1 MNEVLSVG
9 LILMAALTAGHL
21 AQLIRLP
28 EVTGYLAVGMLIGP
42 AALDFITHENV
53 SALGILSEVAL
64 GLILFNIGSIFEA
77 SMFRRLGPGVMR
89 ITVWE
94 ASLAFALTSAVLI
107 AVGLEWPLAILLGV
121 VAMETA
127 PATTLMVLN
136 EYDAEGP
143 MTERL
148 LALVAL
154 NNTYVLV
161 VFGVITAIVTF
172 FLPSSEEW
180 VRTGYRAVHGFAWT
194 IFGSVALGAL
204 IGVATD
210 LWASRVKE
218 SGEAIILAAGVVLL
232 TVGASRYLGLSP
244 LIATLSLGA
253 MVANGSRHGDQLLKA
268 LRRGDPPLYAA
279 FFVLAGAELVP
290 ASLLTLGLA
299 GVAYMVARATG
310 KIVGARIGLRGQDV
324 PEAVRRQLGYCI
336 ISSSSLAV
344 GLTIQI
350 RTSFPQYAVTVT
362 GIVLAAV
369 LIFEIIGPLLLRRAL
384 VITGEAR
391 TTPHPLAEAT
401 EDDPMSLS
409 ARS

>member
-1 MNEVLSVG
+1 MNEVLSIG

-42 AALDFITHENV
+42 SALDFITHDNLT
-53 SALGILSEVAL
+53 ALGILSEVAL
-64 GLILFNIGSIFEA
+64 GLILFNIGAIFEA
-77 SMFRRLGPGVMR
+77 SAFRRLGPGVVR
-89 ITVWE
+89 ITFWE
-94 ASLAFALTSAVLI
+94 ASLAFVLVTVALI
-107 AVGLEWPLAILLGV
+107 AAGLEWPLAVLLGV

-154 NNTYVLV
+154 NNTYVLI
-161 VFGVITAIVTF
+161 VFGLISALLTF
-172 FLPSSEEW
+172 MMPSPETW
-180 VRTGYRAVHGFAWT
+180 LMTGYRAVHGLAWT
-194 IFGSVALGAL
+194 ILGSIALGAL
-204 IGVATD
+204 VGVATD
-210 LWASRVKE
+210 LWATRVKE

-232 TVGASRYLGLSP
+232 TVGASRWLGLSP

-290 ASLLTLGLA
+290 NSLWSLGIA
-299 GVAYMVARATG
+299 GAAYTVARAVG
-310 KIVGARIGLRGQDV
+310 KIVGTRIALRSQDV
-324 PEAVRRQLGYCI
+324 PPLVRRQLGYCL

-350 RTSFPQYAVTVT
+350 RASFPQYAATVT

-369 LIFEIIGPLLLRRAL
+369 LIFEVIGPLLLRRAL
-384 VITGEAR
+384 VLTGEAR
-391 TTPHPLAEAT
+391 TMPSPLDEAT
-401 EDDPMSLS
+401 ERDPMSFG
-409 ARS
+409 AT

>member
-1 MNEVLSVG
+1 VNEVLSVG

-28 EVTGYLAVGMLIGP
+28 EVTGYLAMGVLIGP
-42 AALDFITHENV
+42 AGLDLITHDNLA
-53 SALGILSEVAL
+53 ALGILSEVAL

-77 SMFRRLGPGVMR
+77 AVFRRLGPGVIR
-89 ITVWE
+89 ITGWE
-94 ASLAFALTSAVLI
+94 ATLAFVLVTAALLVI
-107 AVGLEWPLAILLGV
+107 GLEWPLAILLGV

-154 NNTYVLV
+154 NNTYVLIL
-161 VFGVITAIVTF
+161 FGVVSAVLTF
-172 FLPSSEEW
+172 FSVANESWIL
-180 VRTGYRAVHGFAWT
+180 TGYRAAHGLAWT
-194 IFGSVALGAL
+194 IVGSVALGVL
-204 IGVATD
+204 VGVATD
-210 LWASRVKE
+210 LWAARVKE

-232 TVGASRYLGLSP
+232 TVGSSRWLGVSP

-253 MVANGSRHGDQLLKA
+253 MVANASRHSDRLLKA
-268 LRRGDPPLYAA
+268 LRHGDPPLYAA

-290 ASLLTLGLA
+290 GSLLTLGVA
-299 GVAYMVARATG
+299 GAAYTAARATG
-310 KIVGARIGLRGQDV
+310 KIIGARIALQAQDV
-324 PEAVRRQLGYCI
+324 PVMVRRQLGYCL

-350 RTSFPQYAVTVT
+350 RASFPQYAATVT

-384 VITGEAR
+384 VLTGEAR
-391 TTPHPLAEAT
+391 TIPSPLEEAT
-401 EDDPMSLS
+401 ERDPMSLPS
-409 ARS
+409 P

>member
-1 MNEVLSVG
+1 VNEVLSIG

-42 AALDFITHENV
+42 AALDFITHENLT
-53 SALGILSEVAL
+53 ALGILSEVAL
-64 GLILFNIGSIFEA
+64 GLILFNIGAIFEA
-77 SMFRRLGPGVMR
+77 SVFRRLGPGVMR
-89 ITVWE
+89 ITFWE
-94 ASLAFALTSAVLI
+94 ASLAFVLVSVSLI
-107 AVGLEWPLAILLGV
+107 VAGLEWPLAILLGV

-154 NNTYVLV
+154 NNTYVLI
-161 VFGVITAIVTF
+161 VFGIISALLTF
-172 FLPSSEEW
+172 FMPSPESW
-180 VRTGYRAVHGFAWT
+180 LTTGYRAVHGLLWT
-194 IFGSVALGAL
+194 LLGSVALGAL
-204 IGVATD
+204 VGVATD
-210 LWASRVKE
+210 LWATRVKE

-232 TVGASRYLGLSP
+232 TVGASRYLGVSP

-290 ASLLTLGLA
+290 TSLFMLGLA
-299 GVAYMVARATG
+299 GAAYTFARAAG
-310 KIVGARIGLRGQDV
+310 KIVGTRIGLRDQDV
-324 PEAVRRQLGYCI
+324 PARVRQQLGYCL

-350 RTSFPQYAVTVT
+350 RSSFPQYAATVT

-384 VITGEAR
+384 VLTGEAR
-391 TTPHPLAEAT
+391 TMPAPLGEAT
-401 EDDPMSLS
+401 GPDPVSL
-409 ARS
+409 AR

>member
-28 EVTGYLAVGMLIGP
+28 EVTGYLGVGMLIGP
-42 AALDFITHENV
+42 SALDFITHDNV
-53 SALGILSEVAL
+53 RALGILSEVAL

-77 SMFRRLGPGVMR
+77 SAFRKLGPGVIR
-89 ITVWE
+89 ITLWE
-94 ASLAFALTSAVLI
+94 ASLAFVLVSSVLVAAGI
-107 AVGLEWPLAILLGV
+107 DLPLAVLLGV

-161 VFGVITAIVTF
+161 VFGIVSALLT
-172 FLPSSEEW
+172 LMMPSAETW
-180 VRTGYRAVHGFAWT
+180 MMTGYRAVHGLIWT
-194 IFGSVALGAL
+194 IVGSIALGAL
-204 IGVATD
+204 VGVATD
-210 LWASRVKE
+210 LWATRVKE

-232 TVGASRYLGLSP
+232 TVGASRWLGLSP

-290 ASLLTLGLA
+290 RSLLSLGIAGAAYTL
-299 GVAYMVARATG
+299 ARAAG
-310 KIVGARIGLRGQDV
+310 KIVGTRIALRSQDV
-324 PEAVRRQLGYCI
+324 PPLVRQQLGYCL

-350 RTSFPQYAVTVT
+350 RASFPQYAPTVT

-384 VITGEAR
+384 VRTGEAR
-391 TTPHPLAEAT
+391 TMPSPLDEAT
-401 EDDPMSLS
+401 DRDPMSFG
-409 ARS
+409 AT

>member
-1 MNEVLSVG
+1 
-9 LILMAALTAGHL
+9 
-21 AQLIRLP
+21 
-28 EVTGYLAVGMLIGP
+28 
-42 AALDFITHENV
+42 
-53 SALGILSEVAL
+53 
-64 GLILFNIGSIFEA
+64 
-77 SMFRRLGPGVMR
+77 
-89 ITVWE
+89 
-94 ASLAFALTSAVLI
+94 
-107 AVGLEWPLAILLGV
+107 
-121 VAMETA
+121 META

-161 VFGVITAIVTF
+161 VFGIVTALLTIF
-172 FLPSSEEW
+172 MPSQESW
-180 VRTGYRAVHGFAWT
+180 LTTGYRAVHGLVWT
-194 IFGSVALGAL
+194 IVGSVALGAL
-204 IGVATD
+204 VGVATD
-210 LWASRVKE
+210 LWATRVKE

-232 TVGASRYLGLSP
+232 TVGASRFLGVSP

-290 ASLLTLGLA
+290 GSLLTLGLA
-299 GVAYMVARATG
+299 GGAYTLARAAG
-310 KIVGARIGLRGQDV
+310 KVVGARIGLQSQDV
-324 PEAVRRQLGYCI
+324 PRLVRQQLGYCL

-350 RTSFPQYAVTVT
+350 RASFPQYAATVT

-384 VITGEAR
+384 VLTGEAR
-391 TTPHPLAEAT
+391 TMPSPLDEAT
-401 EDDPMSLS
+401 DTDPVALNV
-409 ARS
+409 R

>member
-1 MNEVLSVG
+1 MNEVLSIG

-42 AALDFITHENV
+42 AALDLITHDNLN
-53 SALGILSEVAL
+53 ALGILSEVAL

-77 SMFRRLGPGVMR
+77 SVFRQLGPGVIR
-89 ITVWE
+89 ITFWE
-94 ASLAFALTSAVLI
+94 ASLAFVLTSAALVI
-107 AVGLEWPLAILLGV
+107 AGLEWPLAILLGV

-143 MTERL
+143 ITERL

-161 VFGVITAIVTF
+161 VFGVITAVLTF
-172 FLPSSEEW
+172 FAPSAETW
-180 VRTGYRAVHGFAWT
+180 VMTGYRAVHGLAWT
-194 IFGSVALGAL
+194 ILGSIALGAL
-204 IGVATD
+204 VGAATD
-210 LWASRVKE
+210 LWATRVKE

-232 TVGASRYLGLSP
+232 TVGASRWLGVSP

-253 MVANGSRHGDQLLKA
+253 MVANGSRHGDQLIKA

-290 ASLLTLGLA
+290 GSLLTV
-299 GVAYMVARATG
+299 GVAGAAYTLARATG
-310 KIVGARIGLRGQDV
+310 KIVGTRIGLRAQDV
-324 PEAVRRQLGYCI
+324 PPAVRQHLGYCL

-350 RTSFPQYAVTVT
+350 RASFPQYGTTVT

-369 LIFEIIGPLLLRRAL
+369 LIFEIVGPLLLRRAL
-384 VITGEAR
+384 MLTGEAR
-391 TTPHPLAEAT
+391 TIPSPLEEAT
-401 EDDPMSLS
+401 DRDSLS
-409 ARS
+409 LTSP

>member
-1 MNEVLSVG
+1 VNEVLSIG

-42 AALDFITHENV
+42 ASLDLITHDNLT
-53 SALGILSEVAL
+53 ALGILSEVAL
-64 GLILFNIGSIFEA
+64 GLILFNIGAIFEA
-77 SMFRRLGPGVMR
+77 STFRQLGPGVAR
-89 ITVWE
+89 ITLWE
-94 ASLAFALTSAVLI
+94 ASLAFVLVAVSLL
-107 AVGLEWPLAILLGV
+107 AVGVDWPLALLLGC

-154 NNTYVLV
+154 NNTYVLIA
-161 VFGVITAIVTF
+161 FGIITAT
-172 FLPSSEEW
+172 LTLLTPSPDTW
-180 VRTGYRAVHGFAWT
+180 LWTGYRAVHGLAWT
-194 IFGSVALGAL
+194 LLGSLALGAL
-204 IGVATD
+204 VGVATD
-210 LWASRVKE
+210 LWATRVKE
-218 SGEAIILAAGVVLL
+218 SGEAMILAAGVVLL
-232 TVGASRYLGLSP
+232 TVGASRWLGVSP

-253 MVANGSRHGDQLLKA
+253 MVANGSRHGGQLLKA
-268 LRRGDPPLYAA
+268 LRRGDPPIYAA

-290 ASLLTLGLA
+290 ASVLTLGMG
-299 GVAYMVARATG
+299 GVVYVAARAVG
-310 KIVGARIGLRGQDV
+310 KVAGARIALRAQEV
-324 PEAVRRQLGYCI
+324 PPLVRQQLGYCL

-350 RTSFPQYAVTVT
+350 RSLFPQYAVTVT

-369 LIFEIIGPLLLRRAL
+369 LIFEVIGPLLLRRAL
-384 VITGEAR
+384 VLTGEAR
-391 TTPHPLAEAT
+391 TIPAPLDLAT
-401 EDDPMSLS
+401 ETDSMSLPT
-409 ARS
+409 